1 MINTKTYVLNFL
13 NTIWTDV
20 DRSSLTMYKYT
31 CPRSRFCWYG
41 PVGAG
46 WRSFL
51 PPPHSAACWWR
62 LPASC
67 GPGDH
72 RRLCLHYRGSCPPS
86 IHAGP
91 WVAPIKHGIRVYHK
105 KIDKRS
111 MRKNHMGG
119 AQVQFPV
126 KWATMAKDAGSPVIE
141 ILANTSSLSS

>member
-1 MINTKTYVLNFL
+1 MLVGGHSSRRRTLPRVGGGCRPAAARAITGDSAS
-13 NTIWTDV
+13 TI
-20 DRSSLTMYKYT
+20 
-31 CPRSRFCWYG
+31 
-41 PVGAG
+41 GAAVP
-46 WRSFL
+46 L
-51 PPPHSAACWWR
+51 
-62 LPASC
+62 
-67 GPGDH
+67 
-72 RRLCLHYRGSCPPS
+72 S
-86 IHAGP
+86 IHGGP